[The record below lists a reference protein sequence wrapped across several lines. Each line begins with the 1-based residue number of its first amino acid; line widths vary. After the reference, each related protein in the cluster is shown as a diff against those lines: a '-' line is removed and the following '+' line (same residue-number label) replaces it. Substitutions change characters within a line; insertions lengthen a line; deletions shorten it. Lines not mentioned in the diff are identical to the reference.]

1 MPIDRRIKGCPN
13 EACEC
18 HMKRKYK
25 VDDQYCTKCGAPL
38 IFVCA
43 KCFCEIEDLGHKHTI
58 CKACEAKA
66 QERKEHIKD
75 TVKTKG
81 AKAIGVATPIAVGI
95 GNTLLKDGQK
105 CAVNKGSKVIKEV
118 ARKLITK
125 KI

>member
-1 MPIDRRIKGCPN
+1 MLIDRRIKSCPN

-18 HMKRKYK
+18 HMKKKYK
-25 VDDQYCTKCGAPL
+25 ADDQYCTKCGEPL

-43 KCFCEIEDLGHKHTI
+43 KCFCEIEDLGYKHII

-66 QERKEHIKD
+66 QERKERIKD

-81 AKAIGVATPIAVGI
+81 AKAIGGATPIAVGI
-95 GNTLLKDGQK
+95 GNTLLKNGQK
-105 CAVNKGSKVIKEV
+105 GVVNNGAKALKEV
-118 ARKLITK
+118 AEKVFTK

>member
-1 MPIDRRIKGCPN
+1 MLIDRRIKGCPN

-18 HMKRKYK
+18 HMKKKYK
-25 VDDQYCTKCGAPL
+25 ADDQYCTKCGEPL

-43 KCFCEIEDLGHKHTI
+43 KCFCEIEDLGHKHII
-58 CKACEAKA
+58 CKACEAKN
-66 QERKEHIKD
+66 QERKEHIKNI
-75 TVKTKG
+75 VKTKG

-105 CAVNKGSKVIKEV
+105 SAVNKGSKVIKEV
-118 ARKLITK
+118 AQKVITK